1 MCTLW
6 LRHIS
11 LRLSSKAVL
20 DGLADSLCM
29 AVVGVVAIVD
39 ATVPHRTEEPGPV
52 MIYID
57 DGVGEISR
65 RIATFCHDLN

>member
-29 AVVGVVAIVD
+29 AVVGVVAVVD
-39 ATVPHRTEEPGPV
+39 ATISHRTEEPGLV
-52 MIYID
+52 M
-57 DGVGEISR
+57 
-65 RIATFCHDLN
+65 F